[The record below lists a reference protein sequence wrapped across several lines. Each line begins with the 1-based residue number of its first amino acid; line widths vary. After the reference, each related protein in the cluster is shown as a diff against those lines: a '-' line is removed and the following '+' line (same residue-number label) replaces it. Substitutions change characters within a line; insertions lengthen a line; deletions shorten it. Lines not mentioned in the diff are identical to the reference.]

1 VNRKKRVNQKKT
13 EESDKSAVPNL
24 QNPSVTQ
31 LVKPEVEEIEWN
43 GYFEISG
50 NVEEFLTYT
59 QKKLGPRLHLI
70 DQFRTFILFKE
81 LKADYSK
88 PVTIH
93 PQLDSNP
100 KCLFSLFIQ
109 NFEQK
114 KNSDRREAI
123 SSGRYKDPLQGEN
136 HIDILKNIV
145 KEQIEDLRNKG
156 VNTIIAR
163 EAAKLSSSSS
173 DIFALTD
180 DAHEAAGV
188 LLVDCQKRGRRMFA
202 YMIKSVQRIG
212 IPIPQEKIK
221 MIITGKYKGIE
232 LFSDKG
238 RPLHWLPSKKNM
250 NRMKRAHSL
259 VVPEEFWSELW

>member
-1 VNRKKRVNQKKT
+1 
-13 EESDKSAVPNL
+13 
-24 QNPSVTQ
+24 
-31 LVKPEVEEIEWN
+31 
-43 GYFEISG
+43 
-50 NVEEFLTYT
+50 
-59 QKKLGPRLHLI
+59 
-70 DQFRTFILFKE
+70 
-81 LKADYSK
+81 
-88 PVTIH
+88 
-93 PQLDSNP
+93 
-100 KCLFSLFIQ
+100 
-109 NFEQK
+109 
-114 KNSDRREAI
+114 
-123 SSGRYKDPLQGEN
+123 
-136 HIDILKNIV
+136 V

-156 VNTIIAR
+156 VNNIIAR
-163 EAAKLSSSSS
+163 EAAKLSSASS